1 MSTYKAHINTLMSEL
16 HDYDESILI
25 TSDIKNKPLLAN
37 CIDRSKV
44 SLDIHSVTPL
54 CTLDYC
60 DPIEQSNPAP
70 WLSLVILLNPSRTY
84 DSHSSSDLTA
94 KIQINSRM

>member
-25 TSDIKNKPLLAN
+25 TSDVKNKSLLAN
-37 CIDRSKV
+37 CIDRGKV
-44 SLDIHSVTPL
+44 SLDVHSVTPL
-54 CTLDYC
+54 SSLDHCYPVEQC
-60 DPIEQSNPAP
+60 DSAP

-84 DSHSSSDLTA
+84 DPHSSFDFTA
-94 KIQINSRM
+94 KILINSRM